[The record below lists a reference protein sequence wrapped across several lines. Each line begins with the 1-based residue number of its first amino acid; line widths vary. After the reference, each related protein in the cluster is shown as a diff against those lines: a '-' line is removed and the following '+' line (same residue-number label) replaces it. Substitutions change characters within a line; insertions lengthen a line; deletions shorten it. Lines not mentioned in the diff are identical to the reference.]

1 MRSAFGGH
9 YVNDYTV
16 TGSQSA
22 QGLSLLKK
30 AFPSQA
36 GYAGQ
41 IVFHAPKGTVA
52 AQTAAVNTAMGNV
65 AKLPHVVNAVS
76 PFAVPNSP
84 QVAKNGTTAYG
95 TAAWNVVTASLGTS
109 YLKPT

>member
-1 MRSAFGGH
+1 MIVAWLIILGVLLALRAAFGGDF
-9 YVNDYTV
+9 VNDYTV

-22 QGLSLLKK
+22 QGLSVLKK
-30 AFPSQA
+30 DFPSQG

-41 IVFHAPKGTVA
+41 IVFHAPTGTVA

-65 AKLPHVVNAVS
+65 AKLPHVVRAVS

-84 QVAKNGTTAYG
+84 QVAKNGFLYATRR
-95 TAAWNVVTASLGTS
+95 
-109 YLKPT
+109 